1 MPIDAVVFDYGNV
14 LSLAQPDSVQ
24 EELAARCGLERE
36 TLTKFYWDQR
46 ADYDAGLSSG
56 HDYWHEIARLGGC
69 TMTAELA
76 RELIDID
83 NKGWSLENGLLSEFA
98 RIVRKSGMR
107 TAILSN
113 MPLDFRNHLAVGVP
127 WLPEFDHHTYSCE
140 LHVIKPDMA
149 IYEHCISGLGAAP
162 ERTLFIDDREIN
174 LEAARKHGWQ
184 TILFR
189 TTEQTLNDCSK
200 LCGISVPA

>member
-1 MPIDAVVFDYGNV
+1 MTIEAVVFDYGNV
-14 LSLAQPDSVQ
+14 LSLEQPASVQ
-24 EELAARCGLERE
+24 RELAARCGLEVE
-36 TLTKFYWDQR
+36 ALTKFYWEFR

-56 HDYWHEIARLGGC
+56 LDYWHEIARLGGC
-69 TMTAELA
+69 AMTSELA

-83 NKGWSLENGLLSEFA
+83 NKGWSHENRLMSEFA
-98 RIVRKSGMR
+98 RAVRKAGIR

-113 MPLDFRNHLAVGVP
+113 MPLDFRNHLAAGVP

-140 LHVIKPDMA
+140 LKVIKPDMA
-149 IYEHCISGLGAAP
+149 IYAHSISGIGVAP

-174 LEAARKHGWQ
+174 LEAARKAGWQ
-184 TILFR
+184 TVLFS

-200 LCGISVPA
+200 LCGVSVPV